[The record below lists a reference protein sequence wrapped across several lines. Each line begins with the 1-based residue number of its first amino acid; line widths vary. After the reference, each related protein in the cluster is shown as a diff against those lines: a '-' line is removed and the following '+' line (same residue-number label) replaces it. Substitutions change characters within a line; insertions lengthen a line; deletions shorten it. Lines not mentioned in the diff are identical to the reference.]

1 MMDITASIF
10 SMKAQKINL
19 SKHAILIGVSLIF
32 LWISFDYFKK
42 SDMLPQSNETLING
56 QLINPTQ
63 NTVSRR
69 DSIVNYGMELLGT
82 PYVSAGTDKNGFD
95 CSGFIYYVF
104 KHFKIEVPRSS
115 PQYKNFGKEV
125 PIENVKKGDIL
136 VFLSPT
142 ANVVGHLGIV
152 TNPKGMET
160 EFIHSTSG
168 REMKV
173 VISSLKVEGYKRRF
187 VKAISVIN

>member
-1 MMDITASIF
+1 MDITASIF
-10 SMKAQKINL
+10 TMKSQKINL
-19 SKHAILIGVSLIF
+19 SKLALLIGVSLII

-42 SDMLPQSNETLING
+42 SGMLPQSNETFNN
-56 QLINPTQ
+56 QLINETE
-63 NTVSRR
+63 NSVSRR

-82 PYVSAGTDKNGFD
+82 PYVSAGSDKNGFD

-142 ANVVGHLGIV
+142 SNVIGHLGIV

>member
-1 MMDITASIF
+1 MMEITASLF
-10 SMKAQKINL
+10 TMKSQKINL
-19 SKHAILIGVSLIF
+19 SRLAILIGISLIV
-32 LWISFDYFKK
+32 LWIAFDYFKK
-42 SDMLPQSNETLING
+42 SGMLPQSNEIFNG
-56 QLINPTQ
+56 QLINQTE

-95 CSGFIYYVF
+95 CSGFIYHVF

-125 PIENVKKGDIL
+125 SIENVKKGDIL

-142 ANVVGHLGIV
+142 SNVIGHLGIV
-152 TNPKGMET
+152 TNPKGMES

>member
-1 MMDITASIF
+1 MTEITTSIF
-10 SMKAQKINL
+10 TMKSQKINL
-19 SKHAILIGVSLIF
+19 SKLAILIGVSLIF

-42 SDMLPQSNETLING
+42 SDMSPQSNESFNG
-56 QLINPTQ
+56 QLINQPE
-63 NTVSRR
+63 NAISRR
-69 DSIVNYGMELLGT
+69 DSIVNYGMKLLGT
-82 PYVSAGTDKNGFD
+82 PYVAAGSDKNGFD
-95 CSGFIYYVF
+95 CSGFIYHVF
-104 KHFKIEVPRSS
+104 NHFKIEVPRSS

-142 ANVVGHLGIV
+142 SNVIGHLGIV

-187 VKAISVIN
+187 VKAINVLN